1 MKKIISLTLTAII
14 LCVAIALIYLKIR
27 ERGGYGAMDIESFI
41 PADVDYVVAENVRC
55 FGTENISIFDAFE
68 SRANLKKYASL
79 IDSMY
84 EGGVVTEKRA
94 ERIAFKRSGEGIAFI
109 ALYRAEPNSEREF
122 TERLATLYEESSE
135 ERIHHGLTMVVSAD
149 STLYALYTGDW
160 LAISNDGAL
169 MRGGGDGSADVDT
182 PSLKRYFSEDA
193 QTNLFVG
200 RDRLM
205 EGSIWGAF
213 DVDIDEDGSSAR
225 GYVAYSDTAAME
237 LFVMQEAAS
246 KDFDK
251 FLPASSVTVEWLNLT
266 DPLDYLERVGS
277 GELSRGDDNFENILI
292 RCASLLAGNVI
303 LVTDGVASG
312 DALLIVGVTNGF
324 NAEELEQEEVEGLK
338 EFAVGEGFG
347 YAMEVNSNV
356 VGFFGAFF
364 TPIPMRVVSVVGD
377 MLLFA
382 TSESALTKYIA
393 EINEGRTLD
402 KVQWYRA
409 YKELVPLRFTF
420 SKFAHTAS
428 MKELRG
434 VELPS
439 ALFGERGIKSSAVC
453 GMQGEYI
460 SDYIY
465 LSVVTG
471 DDKVG
476 SAKSS
481 NKGVSGSG
489 SGSAGTSA
497 GSGSAAG
504 GSNGAGA
511 SGSGNA
517 GASGSGSAGGSGA
530 GSSAGGS
537 AGGSGTGS
545 GSSGTGSSGAGSGSG
560 AGGSNATGS
569 GAAEGEWRKSL
580 NADAR
585 FAPVA
590 VKNHNTGATEWFVQ
604 DRNNLIY
611 LLDAS
616 YKKLWQ
622 ANVDGAITSDIVQVD
637 CYKNGRLQILFST
650 DKSIYLIDRNGVC
663 VKGYPVH
670 LPATTER
677 GITLCDYEKDKNYR
691 IFAPCT
697 DQKIYLYGIDGK
709 RVSGWG
715 VPRCNDEIAS
725 RVEHIRIGSK
735 DFILVA
741 DLTHLYIWN
750 RKGEVRVKCDRVFD
764 FQPPVTITK
773 DTRGG
778 AGGFLISDGSGR
790 SWFIDSSGKEIE

>member
-41 PADVDYVVAENVRC
+41 PADVDYVVTENVRC
-55 FGTENISIFDAFE
+55 FGTENISFFDAFE
-68 SRANLKKYASL
+68 RRANLKKYASL

-94 ERIAFKRSGEGIAFI
+94 ERIAFKRSGDGIAFI

-122 TERLATLYEESSE
+122 TERLATLYKESSE
-135 ERIHHGLTMVVSAD
+135 ERIHHGLTMVKSAD

-169 MRGGGDGSADVDT
+169 MRGGGDRSSEIDT

-193 QTNLFVG
+193 QTNVFVG
-200 RDRLM
+200 RDRLT

-213 DVDIDEDGSSAR
+213 DVDIDEDGCSAR
-225 GYVAYSDTAAME
+225 GYMAYSDTAAME

-246 KDFDK
+246 KEFDK
-251 FLPASSVTVEWLNLT
+251 FIPASSVTVEWLNLT

-277 GELSRGDDNFENILI
+277 GELSCGDDNFENILI
-292 RCASLLAGNVI
+292 RCARLLSGNVV
-303 LVTDGVASG
+303 LVTDGGSAGSGGAGG

-338 EFAVGEGFG
+338 EFTVGEEGYG
-347 YAMEVNSNV
+347 YAMEVNSDV
-356 VGFFGAFF
+356 VSYFGDFF
-364 TPIPMRVVSVVGD
+364 TPIPMRAVSVVGD

-471 DDKVG
+471 DDKVVG
-476 SAKSS
+476 SKGS
-481 NKGVSGSG
+481 NKGASGAGGSG
-489 SGSAGTSA
+489 SGGVSGGSGG
-497 GSGSAAG
+497 GSGSASGAG
-504 GSNGAGA
+504 GAG
-511 SGSGNA
+511 
-517 GASGSGSAGGSGA
+517 GA
-530 GSSAGGS
+530 GSSAGG
-537 AGGSGTGS
+537 AGSSGS
-545 GSSGTGSSGAGSGSG
+545 GSNGSGSGSG

-569 GAAEGEWRKSL
+569 GATGSGTATSGASEGEWRKSL

-604 DRNNLIY
+604 DRNNIIY

-622 ANVDGAITSDIVQVD
+622 ANVDGAITSEIVQVD

-663 VKGYPVH
+663 VKGYPIH

-750 RKGEVRVKCDRVFD
+750 RKGEVRVRCDKLFD

-778 AGGFLISDGSGR
+778 AGGFLISDATGR